1 MVFSEELVA
10 GKLIKRYKRFLA
22 DVLLDNG
29 EIVTAHCTNSGSMLS
44 CIEEGAPVML
54 SRSKNPNRRTAF
66 TWELIFM
73 NNNWIGVNT
82 LVPNKLA
89 EEWINAHI
97 IPDFPIYDTVKREV
111 RFGDSRFDVYAEND
125 TEKCFIEVKNVTYKW
140 EKYAIFPDA
149 KTTRGQKHLKTL
161 LKAKQ
166 EGFRAVML
174 YIIQRS
180 DVEIFAPAE
189 QIDPEYAQILRNVHQ
204 NGVEIIPCRA
214 KITPKAIT
222 FDKILDFRLS
232 I

>member
-1 MVFSEELVA
+1 MEFSEKLVQ

-44 CIEEGAPVML
+44 CIEEGAPVLL
-54 SRSKNPNRRTAF
+54 SKSLNPKRKTPY

-82 LVPNKLA
+82 QVPNKLA
-89 EEWINAHI
+89 EEWIKAGI
-97 IPDFPIYDTVKREV
+97 IPDFPNYNTVKREV
-111 RFGDSRFDVYAEND
+111 RFGDSRFDVYAENK

-149 KTTRGQKHLKTL
+149 KTIRGQKHLNTL
-161 LKAKQ
+161 LKAKH

-174 YIIQRS
+174 YIIQRG

-189 QIDPEYAQILRNVHQ
+189 QIDPEYAQILRTVHQ
-204 NGVEIIPCRA
+204 NGVEIVPCRA
-214 KITPKAIT
+214 KITPQAIT
-222 FDKILDFRLS
+222 FDKILDFTLS
-232 I
+232 L